1 MMDRIWTRAHELA
14 HQFRHFWAMERP
26 YDFEFDSRTAGW
38 ITYIIHTDPEK
49 PKSAKTLP
57 CPQVWALEKR
67 IFDHAVKEFHHCI
80 DRLERFRPLQQ
91 NINPATV
98 RDLFSEST
106 RQADTSFE
114 RRTRSK
120 RRRIHSSARIPN
132 LPSMDQRGRF
142 IDFAQKVQKVL
153 LSPDRQVVL
162 RATRALA
169 KGELANLP
177 DGTSIQPL
185 LFNSGQA
192 PDDDETSL
200 ETYFNTM
207 VTLLEWGVRQFP
219 EYATMPDPS
228 LWDSV
233 AMIDGMRGFGVRYA
247 L

>member
-120 RRRIHSSARIPN
+120 RDEFIP
-132 LPSMDQRGRF
+132 QRGSRTCPAWTNADVSL
-142 IDFAQKVQKVL
+142 I
-153 LSPDRQVVL
+153 L
-162 RATRALA
+162 RR
-169 KGELANLP
+169 K
-177 DGTSIQPL
+177 SRK
-185 LFNSGQA
+185 S
-192 PDDDETSL
+192 
-200 ETYFNTM
+200 Y
-207 VTLLEWGVRQFP
+207 
-219 EYATMPDPS
+219 
-228 LWDSV
+228 
-233 AMIDGMRGFGVRYA
+233 
-247 L
+247 